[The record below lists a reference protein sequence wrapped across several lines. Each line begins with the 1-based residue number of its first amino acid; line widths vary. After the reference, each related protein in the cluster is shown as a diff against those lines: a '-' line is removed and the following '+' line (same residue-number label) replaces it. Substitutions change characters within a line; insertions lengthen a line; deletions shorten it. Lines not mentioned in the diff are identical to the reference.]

1 MIGSNKDRVEGLLKD
16 YPQGLTIEELSS
28 HAKLSRNT
36 IKLILAE
43 LKGEK
48 KIIERRVG
56 MAKLIY
62 WDFKRKTHTLIQRP
76 SVKAIPKS
84 DYGGPLSM
92 TKKKSILKKFKDD

>member
-1 MIGSNKDRVEGLLKD
+1 MMVNNKERVEGLLKD
-16 YPQGLTIEELSS
+16 NPQGLTIEETSS
-28 HAKLSRNT
+28 RAKLSRNT

-62 WDFKRKTHTLIQRP
+62 WDFKRR
-76 SVKAIPKS
+76 
-84 DYGGPLSM
+84 
-92 TKKKSILKKFKDD
+92 